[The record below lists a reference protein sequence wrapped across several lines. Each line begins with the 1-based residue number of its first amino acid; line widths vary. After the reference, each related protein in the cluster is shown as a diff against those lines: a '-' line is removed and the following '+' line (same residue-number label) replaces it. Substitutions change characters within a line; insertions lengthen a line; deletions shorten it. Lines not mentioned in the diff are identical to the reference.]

1 MTTSR
6 RATWFARRVSL
17 NLKPNTKAEFA
28 RQLEKEII
36 PMLRK
41 QKGFQ
46 DEITFVVPSGKEA
59 FGISLWDNIDSAEAY
74 NRGAYL
80 EVTKLL
86 SKVVDG
92 TPRVETYEV
101 SNSTYHKVG
110 AAAAA

>member
-1 MTTSR
+1 M
-6 RATWFARRVSL
+6 FARRVSL

-28 RQLEKEII
+28 RQLDKEII

-59 FGISLWDNIDSAEAY
+59 FGISLWDNKDNAEAY

-80 EVTKLL
+80 EVAKLL
-86 SKVVDG
+86 SKVVEG
-92 TPRVETYEV
+92 TPRIETYEV

>member
-1 MTTSR
+1 MY
-6 RATWFARRVSL
+6 ARRVSV
-17 NLKPNTKAEFA
+17 NLKANSQAEFT

-46 DEITFVVPSGKEA
+46 DEITFVSPSGKTA
-59 FGISLWDNIDSAEAY
+59 FAISLWDDKECAETYSRAAY
-74 NRGAYL
+74 PQ
-80 EVTKLL
+80 VTQLL

-92 TPRVETYEV
+92 TPQVETYEV

-110 AAAAA
+110 AAVAA

>member
-1 MTTSR
+1 M
-6 RATWFARRVSL
+6 FARRVSV
-17 NLKPNTKAEFA
+17 NLKPNTQAEFT

-36 PMLRK
+36 PMLKK

-59 FGISLWDNIDSAEAY
+59 FAISLWDNKDSAEAY

-92 TPRVETYEV
+92 SPRVETYEV
-101 SNSTYHKVG
+101 SNSTYHKIG
-110 AAAAA
+110 AAVAA

>member
-1 MTTSR
+1 M
-6 RATWFARRVSL
+6 FARRVSL
-17 NLKPNTKAEFA
+17 NLKPDTKAEFA
-28 RQLEKEII
+28 QQLQQEII
-36 PMLRK
+36 PLLRK

-59 FGISLWDNIDSAEAY
+59 FGISLWDNKDNAEAY

-80 EVTKLL
+80 EVAKLL
-86 SKVVDG
+86 SKVVEG

>member
-1 MTTSR
+1 M
-6 RATWFARRVSL
+6 FARRVSL
-17 NLKPNTKAEFA
+17 NLKPDTKAEFT
-28 RQLEKEII
+28 RQLDKEII

-59 FGISLWDNIDSAEAY
+59 FAISLWDSKDNAEAY

-80 EVTKLL
+80 DVTKLL
-86 SKVVDG
+86 SKVIDG
-92 TPRVETYEV
+92 TARVETYEV

-110 AAAAA
+110 AAVVA

>member
-1 MTTSR
+1 M
-6 RATWFARRVSL
+6 FARRVSL

-28 RQLEKEII
+28 QQLDKEII

-46 DEITFVVPSGKEA
+46 DEITFVVPSGREA
-59 FGISLWDNIDSAEAY
+59 FGISLWDNKDNAEAY

-80 EVTKLL
+80 EVAKLL
-86 SKVVDG
+86 SKVVEG

-101 SNSTYHKVG
+101 SNSTYHNVGDKVG
-110 AAAAA
+110 AAAAT